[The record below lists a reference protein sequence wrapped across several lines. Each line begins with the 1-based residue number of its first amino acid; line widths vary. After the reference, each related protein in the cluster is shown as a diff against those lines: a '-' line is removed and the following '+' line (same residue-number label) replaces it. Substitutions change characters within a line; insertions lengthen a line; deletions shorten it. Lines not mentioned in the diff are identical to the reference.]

1 MPFFLTEL
9 SIFVIV
15 LLLLVVLFIFM
26 GVKQVP
32 QGMEFTVERFGKY
45 TKTLGPGL
53 NLIVP
58 FVDRIGARVNMREQV
73 LDVQQQEVITKDN
86 AQVTAGDGVV
96 FFQVLDAAK
105 ASHEVNDL
113 QRDLKPD
120 HDEYSDRDGVNGFG
134 HGAVRA

>member
-15 LLLLVVLFIFM
+15 LLLLVVLAIFM

-86 AQVTAGDGVV
+86 AQVDGGWCRI
-96 FFQVLDAAK
+96 LPSLRCSEGIIRSERSSA
-105 ASHEVNDL
+105 
-113 QRDLKPD
+113 RDLKPD

>member
-15 LLLLVVLFIFM
+15 LLLLVVLAIFM

-53 NLIVP
+53 NLSLIH
-58 FVDRIGARVNMREQV
+58 I
-73 LDVQQQEVITKDN
+73 
-86 AQVTAGDGVV
+86 
-96 FFQVLDAAK
+96 
-105 ASHEVNDL
+105 
-113 QRDLKPD
+113 
-120 HDEYSDRDGVNGFG
+120 
-134 HGAVRA
+134 